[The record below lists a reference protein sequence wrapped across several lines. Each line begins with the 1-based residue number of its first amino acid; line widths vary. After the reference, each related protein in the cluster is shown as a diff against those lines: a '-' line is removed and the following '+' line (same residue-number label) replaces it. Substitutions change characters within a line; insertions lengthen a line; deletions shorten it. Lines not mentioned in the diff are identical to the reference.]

1 MIGPRASA
9 ENQNVSGVNVTSS
22 DTNALYSLTVGEK
35 ACPILFDTRGGV
47 LDGMSVD
54 GDQAI
59 LLVSIKAS
67 ENGGELKIDL
77 PRNLIDSKTPSDT
90 DNPFLVYEDDINK
103 TMSFV
108 ESTTTE
114 KTRGLVIAF
123 KNEDDTIQIQGTIV
137 FPEPGGEF

>member
-1 MIGPRASA
+1 VSSINIASA
-9 ENQNVSGVNVTSS
+9 
-22 DTNALYSLTVGEK
+22 DTNALYNLTVGEK
-35 ACPILFDTRGGV
+35 AYPILFNIRVGV

-59 LLVSIKAS
+59 LLVSINAS
-67 ENGGELKIDL
+67 ENGGELRIDL

-90 DNPFLVYEDDINK
+90 DKPFLVYEDDIDK

-123 KNEDDTIQIQGTIV
+123 KNEDDTIQIQGTKV
-137 FPEPGGEF
+137 LSEPGGEF